1 MTHPLPTGL
10 TREQKDAFKNARPPA
25 RAQLTDKDKVG
36 EVLGPI
42 REKLNAGWSYEEV
55 RQELARTVG
64 FKGTRRTLYNYVW
77 QLSAVARQ
85 ATPAAPA
92 PAETAASEEDR
103 AGAGAPP
110 PQPASACVP
119 DPARRHFIQNLG
131 GPVAREARRQRTDDQ
146 PQRPSLV
153 EILNKTL

>member
-1 MTHPLPTGL
+1 MTNPPPAGL
-10 TREQKDAFKNARPPA
+10 TSEQKDAFKNARPPA
-25 RAQLTDKDKVG
+25 RARLTDKDKVG

-85 ATPAAPA
+85 AIPAAPA
-92 PAETAASEEDR
+92 PAEAAASEKDR
-103 AGAGAPP
+103 AEAGAPP
-110 PQPASACVP
+110 PQPARACVP

-131 GPVAREARRQRTDDQ
+131 GPLAREARRQRTEDQ
-146 PQRPSLV
+146 PKRPSLV